1 MKVNLLTE
9 LSDRALDATLPRTQ
23 RQLSIALS
31 ALAEDRD
38 RTLPL
43 NLCLIL
49 DRSGSMGGQPMDT
62 VKQAAQNLVDQLTP
76 KDRLSIIA
84 FNHQAQVLIPNQAVE
99 HHDRIQEQIQKLKPA
114 GGTCIDEGMKLGIQE
129 SAVGKGDRVSHIFLL
144 TDGENEHGDNSRCL
158 KLATV
163 AAEYSIT
170 LHTLGFGN
178 HWNQDILEAIADSA
192 GGSLG
197 YIEKPEQAVKEFN
210 RLFERMQ
217 SVGLTHGFL
226 EFELAPGV
234 TFAEF
239 KPIAQV
245 EPETV
250 ELLLQK
256 EGNHYLVRI
265 GDLMTEQSRVVLA
278 NLYLESLPEG
288 RHTIATVQ
296 LHYDDPALGQTNLRS
311 EAYPI
316 TLEAQAQYQPQP
328 SAAVQKSV
336 LTLAKYRQ
344 TQIAETK
351 LQAGDR
357 KTAVTLLQSA
367 AKTALQLGDS
377 TGATILQNSATRIQ
391 SGEELTESDRK
402 KTRLAA
408 KTTLTPSPD
417 LPAGLPDLID

>member
-9 LSDRALDATLPRTQ
+9 LSDRALAANSTRAQ

-38 RTLPL
+38 RTIPL

-49 DRSGSMGGQPMDT
+49 DRSGSMSGRPIET
-62 VKQAAQNLVDQLTP
+62 VKQAAKSLVDQLTP
-76 KDRLSIIA
+76 NDRLSIIA
-84 FNHQAQVLIPNQAVE
+84 FNHQAQVLIPNQAVADR
-99 HHDRIQEQIQKLKPA
+99 DRIQQQIQQLKPA
-114 GGTCIDEGMKLGIQE
+114 GGTAIDEGLKLGIQE

-144 TDGENEHGDNSRCL
+144 TDGENEHGDNERCL

-170 LHTLGFGN
+170 LHSLGFGN
-178 HWNQDILEAIADSA
+178 HWNQDILEAIADAA

-197 YIEKPEQAVKEFN
+197 YIEKPEQAVTEFT

-217 SVGLTHGFL
+217 SVGLTNSFL
-226 EFELAPGV
+226 GFELAPGV
-234 TFAEF
+234 QFAEF

-250 ELLLQK
+250 ELPVQT
-256 EGNHYLVRI
+256 EGKQYVVRI

-278 NLYLESLPEG
+278 NLYLEALPEG
-288 RHTIATVQ
+288 AQTIAQVQ
-296 LHYDDPALGQTNLRS
+296 LHYDDPALGQTNLS
-311 EAYPI
+311 SDVYPI
-316 TLEAQAQYQPQP
+316 TVEVQTQYQAQP
-328 SAAVQKSV
+328 SEAVQKSI

-357 KTAVTLLQSA
+357 KTAATLLQSA
-367 AKTALQLGDS
+367 AKTALQLGDQA
-377 TGATILQNSATRIQ
+377 GATILQNSATRIQ
-391 SGEELTESDRK
+391 SGEELSESDRK
-402 KTRLAA
+402 KTRLAS
-408 KTTLTPSPD
+408 KTTLSSPE
-417 LPAGLPDLID
+417 LPPGFPD